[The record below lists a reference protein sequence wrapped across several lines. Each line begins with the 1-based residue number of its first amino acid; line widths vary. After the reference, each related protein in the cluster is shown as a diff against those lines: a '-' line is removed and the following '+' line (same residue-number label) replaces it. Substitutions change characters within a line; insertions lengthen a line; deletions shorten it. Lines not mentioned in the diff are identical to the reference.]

1 MNRSLIS
8 ISRKHCKVFLA
19 TGKANIREHP
29 NVKLPQWISCEWKT
43 SLELWATKICSL
55 NFNEYEMNNA
65 PPKKSCEK
73 FHFRIHV
80 SLSFVWNS
88 IENMRRSDNDMRQV
102 WRWLLIFRPNGRW
115 QIITC
120 WNRRFLQ
127 RLTGGKSTQC
137 WHHFFYFCYYIHS
150 FCNLI
155 HVLRNSNPIDLV
167 NGMDGFYLH
176 YTNKYDTV
184 VFINVISGIIFLCFV
199 HWLDNLVH
207 QITKQ

>member
-1 MNRSLIS
+1 M
-8 ISRKHCKVFLA
+8 
-19 TGKANIREHP
+19 
-29 NVKLPQWISCEWKT
+29 KLPQWISCEWKT
-43 SLELWATKICSL
+43 SLKLSATKICSL

-88 IENMRRSDNDMRQV
+88 IENMRQV
-102 WRWLLIFRPNGRW
+102 WRWLLIFRPNGDKSSHAE
-115 QIITC
+115 IVVFCSVLTV
-120 WNRRFLQ
+120 
-127 RLTGGKSTQC
+127 LTGGKSTQC

>member
-1 MNRSLIS
+1 MFIKFQWIWDEQCAAKKKLWEIS
-8 ISRKHCKVFLA
+8 FPHSCVTFVRLKFDRKH
-19 TGKANIREHP
+19 E
-29 NVKLPQWISCEWKT
+29 
-43 SLELWATKICSL
+43 TK
-55 NFNEYEMNNA
+55 
-65 PPKKSCEK
+65 
-73 FHFRIHV
+73 
-80 SLSFVWNS
+80 
-88 IENMRRSDNDMRQV
+88 SDNDMRQV